1 MDSIISRE
9 SDHNLPTSSA
19 DNHETSNPKQR
30 KSLKARFLACIG
42 AHEFSS
48 PEMWKAALTELVAT
62 ACLLFTLTVSIVA
75 CLDSHEANPKLL
87 VPFAV
92 FVIAFLFLMATVPL
106 SGGHMSPVFTFIAML
121 KGIISLARASI
132 YILAQCLGSI
142 AGFLLLDS
150 VMNHAAA
157 DKYSLGGCTIDGHG
171 STSGVSPG
179 TAFILE
185 FSCTFVVLFVGV
197 TIAFDKR
204 RSKELGLSMVCALVA
219 GAMAL
224 AVFVSI
230 SVTGRAGYAGVG
242 LNPAR
247 CLAPALLRGGSLWD
261 GHWVFWIGPFFACI
275 IYYGL
280 TKGLPKEGLVW
291 EDEERDFVK
300 MAAPSLGCWGRRS
313 RTLPNG
319 KVFWNWETPNQ

>member
-9 SDHNLPTSSA
+9 SDHNLPT
-19 DNHETSNPKQR
+19 TNPEER
-30 KSLKARFLACIG
+30 KSVKAKLFACIG

-132 YILAQCLGSI
+132 YILAQCVGSVT
-142 AGFLLLDS
+142 GFVLLNS
-150 VMNHAAA
+150 VMNHEAA
-157 DKYSLGGCTIDGHG
+157 KEYSLGGCTIDGNG
-171 STSGVSPG
+171 STSGVSTG
-179 TAFILE
+179 TALILE
-185 FSCTFVVLFVGV
+185 FCCTFVVLFVGV

-204 RSKELGLSMVCALVA
+204 RSKELGLPMVCAVVA
-219 GAMAL
+219 GAMAV
-224 AVFVSI
+224 AIFVSI

-247 CLAPALLRGGSLWD
+247 CLGPALLRGGSLWD
-261 GHWVFWIGPFFACI
+261 GHWVFWIGPCFACI

-291 EDEERDFVK
+291 EDEDL
-300 MAAPSLGCWGRRS
+300 AAPSLCCWGPRS
-313 RTLPNG
+313 RTQPNA
-319 KVFWNWETPNQ
+319 KV